1 MGHFEHGHFY
11 TYVDKKGAL
20 FSFTTYPPCQPAG
33 YSARGYLLQ
42 DLLLPLPALHRPH
55 VAEAPGEA
63 RVDLGRP
70 VEVRRPRELPG
81 GRYESD
87 YPRPAATRSSSRIA
101 RQDLAKRSGPIAG
114 GRKIQPGSGKPCGP
128 ASPTPFIATRTARG
142 QATRRIRNRL
152 ASLFLIPA
160 CRLSFS
166 ARRRARPRLRG
177 GSWNFP
183 ARGTCPRRS
192 AEKCIV
198 DPKLFGPGIRGRKDT
213 EPPGNTTRPLADPK
227 PCVHATFATRP
238 LPSPLHT
245 FEA

>member
-11 TYVDKKGAL
+11 TCVDKKGAL
-20 FSFTTYPPCQPAG
+20 FSFATCPPCQPAG
-33 YSARGYLLQ
+33 YGARGYLLQ

-128 ASPTPFIATRTARG
+128 ASLTPFIATRTARG

-152 ASLFLIPA
+152 YNGNTKTYNDDLRSTLYRAFRPRQYHHQSSSA
-160 CRLSFS
+160 C
-166 ARRRARPRLRG
+166 AAAARPH
-177 GSWNFP
+177 
-183 ARGTCPRRS
+183 
-192 AEKCIV
+192 V
-198 DPKLFGPGIRGRKDT
+198 
-213 EPPGNTTRPLADPK
+213 LA
-227 PCVHATFATRP
+227 
-238 LPSPLHT
+238 
-245 FEA
+245 